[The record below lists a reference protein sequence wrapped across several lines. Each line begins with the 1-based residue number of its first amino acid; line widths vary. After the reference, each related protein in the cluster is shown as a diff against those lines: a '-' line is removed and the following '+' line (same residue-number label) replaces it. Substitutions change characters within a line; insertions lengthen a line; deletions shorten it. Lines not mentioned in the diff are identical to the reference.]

1 MRNTLCA
8 VLPAL
13 LLGGGG
19 FALSAAGDIKPNENL
34 VGEGIPSIPS
44 ALSETVGRYTE
55 FRGAGLQ
62 DWHPT
67 RREMLVTT
75 RFADTNQIHRVR
87 FPGGA
92 RTQLT
97 FFPDRVLGAS
107 YAPKGGEF
115 FVFGKDT
122 GGNEF
127 TQLYRYD
134 LATGD
139 VSLLTDGR
147 RSQNGG
153 GRWSNAGDRIA
164 YGTTARNGKDRDI
177 HVMDP
182 RDPKSDRVVL
192 ETEGGGWA
200 ALAWS
205 PDDRQLL
212 IGESI
217 SANESYRWLVD
228 LASGEKRLLTP
239 TGGGEKVHYGGG
251 VFARDGKSVYVST
264 DKGSEFHR
272 LARVDLATGG
282 HDFLST
288 HIDWDVDD
296 FKLSPDG
303 TTIAFATNEDGVDV
317 LRLLDTATGKERPV
331 PRLGLGLGVM
341 GGLEWHQ
348 NGRDLAFGYSSARS
362 PADVYSL
369 DVTSGKV
376 DRWTESE
383 MGGLDAA
390 RFSEPELVR
399 WKTFDGRTISGFLY
413 KPPARFAGR
422 RPVLINIHGGPEGQ
436 SRPSFLGRSN
446 YYINELGLAVIYPNV
461 RGSTGYGKT
470 FLKLD
475 NEMLREDS
483 VKDIGA
489 LLDWIPT
496 RSDLDP
502 QRVMVTGG
510 SYGGYMTLAVAT
522 HYDDRVRC
530 ALDVVGVSNFI
541 SFMERTEAYRRDLRR
556 VEYGDERNPKIRAF
570 FERIAPLN
578 NAAKITK
585 PLFVVAGKNDPR
597 VPVQESEQMVA
608 TVRKNGT
615 PVWWLMA
622 QDEGHGFAKKKNQDY
637 QFYATVMFIKEY
649 LLK

>member
-1 MRNTLCA
+1 MRNTLRA

-44 ALSETVGRYTE
+44 TLSETVGRYTE

-62 DWHPT
+62 DWHPI

-107 YAPKGGEF
+107 YPPKGGEF

-153 GRWSNAGDRIA
+153 GQWSNDGDRIA

-212 IGESI
+212 VGESI

-239 TGGGEKVHYGGG
+239 KGGAEKVHYGGG
-251 VFARDGKSVYVST
+251 VFARDGKSVYAST
-264 DKGSEFHR
+264 DMGSEFHR
-272 LARVDLATGG
+272 LARIDLATGA
-282 HDFLST
+282 HDFLTT

-296 FKLSPDG
+296 FDLSPDG
-303 TTIAFATNEDGVDV
+303 KTIAFATNEDGVDV
-317 LRLLDTATGKERPV
+317 LRLLDTATSKERPA

-341 GGLEWHQ
+341 GGLEWHP

-369 DVTSGKV
+369 DVTSGNV

-383 MGGLDAA
+383 TGGLDAE

-413 KPPARFAGR
+413 KPPGRFAGR

-446 YYINELGLAVIYPNV
+446 YYMNELGLAVIYPNV

-489 LLDWIPT
+489 LLDWIPA

-522 HYDDRVRC
+522 HYDDRLRC

-637 QFYATVMFIKEY
+637 QFYATVMFIKQY